1 MLSRS
6 EHRYVGKHRTP
17 STGPRRIATGTL
29 VAGSAM
35 AAFTPVASAQDIAV
49 DVPDSTFTAA
59 ALDKPVTPA
68 VKLTLAD
75 PELDRDPVEAD
86 EGDAKKKDKKHTR
99 DDVAEEVE
107 EAEDLSVRDTIAVSV
122 RPSID
127 YKSLGSSQ
135 ASLSNMFASI
145 AQMQERLEAE
155 QAAAEEAARPKVA
168 SPAAGV
174 FTSGFGPRWGTF
186 HAGIDIANA
195 EGTPILSVMDG
206 VVLESGPASGYGNWI
221 RVKHDDGSV
230 AIYGHMSS
238 LYVSAGQ
245 YVKAG
250 ETIAGMGN
258 LGFST
263 GTHLH
268 FEIHPDG
275 YTPADPV
282 SWFSARGVY
291 F

>member
-6 EHRYVGKHRTP
+6 EYRYVGKHRTP
-17 STGPRRIATGTL
+17 STAPRRIATGTL

-49 DVPDSTFTAA
+49 NVPASTFTAA

-75 PELDRDPVEAD
+75 PEPDRDPVEAD
-86 EGDAKKKDKKHTR
+86 EGNEKKKDKKHTR
-99 DDVAEEVE
+99 DDEAEV
-107 EAEDLSVRDTIAVSV
+107 AEDLSVRDTIVVSS

-135 ASLSNMFASI
+135 ASMSNMFASI

-168 SPAAGV
+168 SPAAGA

-268 FEIHPDG
+268 FEIHSDG
-275 YTPADPV
+275 YTPVDPV
-282 SWFSARGVY
+282 PWFSARGVY